1 MTYIRRTIS
10 RVVSNAMIEKI
21 EMALRYAKTVTFRG
35 VDYNKGDIID
45 NLYLLHTDYKWRCL
59 ERDIASGDDDVKERL
74 RSRTKS
80 VYQLHTIMMELSY
93 LPELSS
99 VTINY

>member
-21 EMALRYAKTVTFRG
+21 EMSLRYAKTVTFRG
-35 VDYNKGDIID
+35 VDYPKGDIID

-59 ERDIASGDDDVKERL
+59 ERDIASGDDEVKERL
-74 RSRTKS
+74 
-80 VYQLHTIMMELSY
+80 YQLHTLMMELSY
-93 LPELSS
+93 LPELSA